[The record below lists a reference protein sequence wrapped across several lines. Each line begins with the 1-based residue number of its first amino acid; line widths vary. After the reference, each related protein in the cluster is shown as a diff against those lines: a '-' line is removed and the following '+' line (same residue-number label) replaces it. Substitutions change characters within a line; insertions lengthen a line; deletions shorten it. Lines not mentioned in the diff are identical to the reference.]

1 MKMKIIGA
9 VLGLTLISTACLLTS
24 CQQEVETIATVIVK
38 NELGSAV
45 PGATVRLFGVG
56 SVEDDFIGEVRFDTT
71 AVTNGTGKVSFN
83 FSEFYKQ
90 GQAGFV
96 VLDIE
101 ASKGSLFGQGI
112 IKIEEEATTEE
123 VVNIE

>member
-1 MKMKIIGA
+1 MKKSVTGGMIALCIA
-9 VLGLTLISTACLLTS
+9 ALATCFTACKK
-24 CQQEVETIATVIVK
+24 EEETIATIIIK
-38 NELGSAV
+38 NELGQVV
-45 PGATVRLFGVG
+45 PGATVRLYGQG
-56 SVEDDFIGEVRFDTT
+56 SVDDDFIGEIRFDTT

-101 ASKGSLFGQGI
+101 ATKGALFGDGI
-112 IKIEEEATTEE
+112 IKVEEETTTEE
-123 VVNIE
+123 VVILE

>member
-1 MKMKIIGA
+1 MKSKFGA
-9 VLGLTLISTACLLTS
+9 AALVCVLVFITGFFTS
-24 CQQEVETIATVIVK
+24 CREEEETIATIIVK
-38 NELGSAV
+38 NELGSNV
-45 PGATVRLFGVG
+45 PGATVRLYGQG
-56 SVEDDFIGEVRFDTT
+56 SVEDDFIGEIRFDTT

-101 ASKGSLFGQGI
+101 AFKGSLYGEGI
-112 IKIEEEATTEE
+112 IKIEEETTTEE
-123 VVNIE
+123 VVFIE

>member
-1 MKMKIIGA
+1 MKRKIIGA
-9 VLGLTLISTACLLTS
+9 VLGLALISTVLLFTS
-24 CQQEVETIATVIVK
+24 CQPEVETIATVIVK

-101 ASKGSLFGQGI
+101 ASKGSLFGEGI
-112 IKIEEEATTEE
+112 IKVEEEATTEE
-123 VVNIE
+123 VIGIE